1 MTDVNQLMA
10 EIDDKIFHTTPAN
23 QLGMAANE
31 TIVG

>member
-23 QLGMAANE
+23 QLGMVANE